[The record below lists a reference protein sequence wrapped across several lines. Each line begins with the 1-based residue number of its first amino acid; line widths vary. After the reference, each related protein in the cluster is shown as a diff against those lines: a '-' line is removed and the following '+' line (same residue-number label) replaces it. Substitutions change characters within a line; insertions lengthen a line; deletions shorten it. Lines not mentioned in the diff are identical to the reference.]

1 MQIGNKAASAISE
14 TEVVPTELPSLKAT
28 ILKPK
33 FLLIALAFSLVMNL
47 LLLIAALSGTN
58 NDTVT
63 PGVPAPTKVSG
74 SITPSLTSRPTARPS
89 DTPGEAEIRLKDC
102 FANCNTEDL
111 ITMIREEALK
121 ISNIKASIELSME
134 IERNC
139 YGIYMQSTS
148 PDKQYN
154 SYHSLKCPGKVSTP
168 PQDTIHIADNLYTL
182 NSSGNWDIG
191 SKPRIGQ
198 TKLIDVIDILKEQ
211 QEKSLLDA
219 NPDDG
224 YKKIVTTSKII
235 NDLSQQVTRSATIT
249 VNEFLEVTSYQIDI
263 EKVSS
268 EKGRFFDANIQ
279 NTISEPL

>member
-1 MQIGNKAASAISE
+1 MQTGDKVASAISE
-14 TEVVPTELPSLKAT
+14 TEVVPTELPSIKAT

-33 FLLIALAFSLVMNL
+33 FLLIALTFSLVMNL
-47 LLLIAALSGTN
+47 LLLIAALSGID
-58 NDTVT
+58 NDPVT
-63 PGVPAPTKVSG
+63 PGVPVPTTVSG

-111 ITMIREEALK
+111 LTMIREEALK
-121 ISNIKASIELSME
+121 ITNIKASIELSME

-139 YGIYMQSTS
+139 YGIYMQSTF

-198 TKLIDVIDILKEQ
+198 TKLIDVINIVNEQ
-211 QEKSLLDA
+211 QEKSMLDA

-224 YKKIVTTSKII
+224 QKKIVTTSKII

-268 EKGRFFDANIQ
+268 EKGRFFDSNIQ
-279 NTISEPL
+279 NTITEPF